1 MHSTRTK
8 RPQARW
14 GRAAALPYHLRA
26 LALFAGCL
34 LLCGCSMVSGT
45 RHADG
50 RLVVTS
56 WRFLWK
62 SEAIRFTAHDTNFVA
77 VLSIGKSASDDASVA
92 AVTEG
97 ITRAV
102 LKTAVPLP

>member
-1 MHSTRTK
+1 MRPRLIHST
-8 RPQARW
+8 
-14 GRAAALPYHLRA
+14 LFL
-26 LALFAGCL
+26 LCLLCLFAAT
-34 LLCGCSMVSGT
+34 GCSMVSGT

-62 SEAIRFTAHDTNFVA
+62 SEAIRFTARDTNFVA
-77 VLSIGKSASDDASVA
+77 VLSIGKSASDEASVA